1 MRRTAAAALTLLLG
15 LAALPGAGQAQA
27 TAPALGPAPLPTPA
41 QPQVLIIDSERLFS
55 ETLYGRR
62 LAAEL
67 AAAAAALQAEND
79 AIVAE
84 LQAEERS
91 LTERRP
97 AMAPAAFRTA
107 AEAFDEKVQAL
118 RRERDART
126 QDLQRQS
133 AESRTAFETEVQS
146 VIADMMIERGAVVVL
161 EQRSVVMS
169 IRAANI
175 TDEAIT
181 RIDAALGDGTR

>member
-1 MRRTAAAALTLLLG
+1 MRVAGLLLAAVLG
-15 LAALPGAGQAQA
+15 LA
-27 TAPALGPAPLPTPA
+27 PALLPA
-41 QPQVLIIDSERLFS
+41 QPLQPMGPAATAVQVLIIDSDRLFA

-67 AAAAAALQAEND
+67 AEQAAALQAEND
-79 AIVAE
+79 EIVAE
-84 LQAEERS
+84 LEAEEAD
-91 LTERRP
+91 LTARR
-97 AMAPAAFRTA
+97 AQMPAAEFRAA
-107 AEAFDEKVQAL
+107 AEAFDEKVQTL
-118 RRERDART
+118 RRQRDAKT
-126 QDLQRQS
+126 QDLQRLN
-133 AESRTAFETEVQS
+133 AESRTAFEADVQS
-146 VIADMMIERGAVVVL
+146 VIATMMIERGAVVVL